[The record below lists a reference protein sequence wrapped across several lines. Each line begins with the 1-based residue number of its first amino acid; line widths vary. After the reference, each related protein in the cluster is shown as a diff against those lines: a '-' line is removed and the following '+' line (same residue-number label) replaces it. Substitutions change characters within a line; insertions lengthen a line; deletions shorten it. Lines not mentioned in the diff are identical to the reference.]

1 LVNARRRAEI
11 PAAGQAGVRGA
22 QEVHEIMG
30 TFNALDFLKQV
41 EEQRSQER
49 ALAWEGTF
57 ADYMDIVTK
66 TPQVADL
73 AHARLYNMI
82 MSAGVDDAGDGQPR
96 RYKFFL
102 EDLYGV
108 ERTLQQLVE
117 EYLNPA
123 SRRLD
128 IRKRILM
135 LVGPVGGGKST
146 LVTLIKRGLEKYSK
160 TDEGA
165 AYAIK
170 GCPMHEDPLHLIPDA
185 LRPEF
190 KRNFGVHIEGDLC
203 PVCQYRLDHE
213 WGANINKVP
222 VQRIMLSERT
232 RVGVGTFKP
241 ADPKS
246 QDVAELTGSVNIQ
259 ALTEF
264 GQESDPRAYNFD
276 GELNIANR
284 GVMEF
289 IEMLK
294 AEKRFLYELNT
305 VAGEQTIKA
314 SRFALIYCDVAVI
327 AHTNE
332 YEYSSYFSNKEN
344 EAMIDRIF
352 VVKVPY
358 NLRVGEE
365 VRIYEK
371 LIGQSDVQDKSPG
384 AELDLSRIHIAPY
397 TLRVASM
404 FAILT
409 RLKPSKKA
417 GLSLMTKMKLYDG
430 EKQVGDWDQRHVKEL
445 HDEWL
450 DEGMNGV
457 SPRFIINRISTALV
471 KGNKTYVTPIDMI
484 RALRDGITEYTNNE
498 EERRKLLGYIDEVRK
513 EFDEAAKKEVQRA
526 FVYSYEES
534 AKTLMDN
541 YIDNVEAYCNR
552 EKVKHPITGD
562 DVDPDERLMR
572 SIEEQ
577 ISVTENQK
585 REFREGV
592 MRSVASLMRRGQAFT
607 VASDER
613 LREAIE
619 KKLFT
624 DLKDV
629 VKITTSTKTPD
640 AEQLKKVN
648 EVVDRMCR
656 EQGYTPESAN
666 ELLRYVGTL
675 LNR

>member
-1 LVNARRRAEI
+1 M
-11 PAAGQAGVRGA
+11 GA
-22 QEVHEIMG
+22 IK
-30 TFNALDFLKQV
+30 TSDFLKQV
-41 EEQRSQER
+41 DEQRSQER

-57 ADYMDIVTK
+57 AEYLDILAK
-66 TPQVADL
+66 NGQVADL

-82 MSAGVDDAGDGQPR
+82 MAAGVDDTPEGGR
-96 RYKFFL
+96 KYKFFL

-146 LVTLIKRGLEKYSK
+146 LVTLIKKGIQQYSK
-160 TDEGA
+160 TDAGA
-165 AYAIK
+165 TYAIK
-170 GCPMHEDPLHLIPDA
+170 GCPMHEEPLHLIPDD
-185 LRPEF
+185 LRGEF
-190 KRNFGVHIEGDLC
+190 KRNFGIYIEGDLC
-203 PVCQYRLDHE
+203 PVCRYRLDHE
-213 WGANINKVP
+213 WEGNVDNVP
-222 VQRIMLSERT
+222 VQRIFLSEKNRI
-232 RVGVGTFKP
+232 GVGTFKP

-332 YEYSSYFSNKEN
+332 YEYNSYFSNKEN

-371 LIGQSDVQDKSPG
+371 LIGQSDVRDTSSS
-384 AELDLSRIHIAPY
+384 LDLSGIHIAPY
-397 TLRVASM
+397 TLKVASM

-417 GLSLMTKMKLYDG
+417 GLSLISKMKLYDG

-445 HDEWL
+445 HEEFL

-471 KGNKTYVTPIDMI
+471 KGGKTYVTPIDVL
-484 RALRDGITEYTNNE
+484 RSLRDGITEYTNNE
-498 EERRKLLGYIDEVRK
+498 EERRRLLGFIDEVRK
-513 EFDEAAKKEVQRA
+513 EFDETAKKEVQRA

-534 AKTLMDN
+534 AKTLMNN

-552 EKVKHPITGD
+552 EKVKHPITGE

-577 ISVTENQK
+577 IGVTENAK
-585 REFREGV
+585 REFREGM
-592 MRSVASLMRRGQAFT
+592 MRSVASLMRRGQTFT
-607 VASDER
+607 VNSDER
-613 LREAIE
+613 LKEAIE
-619 KKLFT
+619 KKLFV

-640 AEQLKKVN
+640 ETQLKKVN
-648 EVVDRMCR
+648 EVVDRMCK

>member
-1 LVNARRRAEI
+1 MSV
-11 PAAGQAGVRGA
+11 
-22 QEVHEIMG
+22 
-30 TFNALDFLKQV
+30 FNAKDFLRQV
-41 EEQRSQER
+41 EEQRSQEV
-49 ALAWEGTF
+49 ALAWDGTF
-57 ADYMDIVTK
+57 GEYLEMVEKQPSIAS
-66 TPQVADL
+66 L

-82 MSAGVDDAGDGQPR
+82 VAAGVNEGEGIPKTYQ
-96 RYKFFL
+96 FFAD
-102 EDLYGV
+102 ELYGL
-108 ERTLQQLVE
+108 EHTMQQLVE

-123 SRRLD
+123 ARRLD

-146 LVTLIKRGLEKYSK
+146 LVTLIKRGVEKHSK

-165 AYAIK
+165 IYAIK
-170 GCPMHEDPLHLIPDA
+170 GCPMHEEPLHLIPDE
-185 LRPEF
+185 LRLQF
-190 KRNFGVHIEGDLC
+190 KQSLGVHIEGDLC
-203 PVCQYRLDHE
+203 PVCRYRLDHE
-213 WGANINKVP
+213 WGNNIHNVP
-222 VQRIMLSERT
+222 IQRILLSERT

-259 ALTEF
+259 ALTEY

-332 YEYSSYFSNKEN
+332 YEYNSYFSNKEN

-358 NLRVGEE
+358 NLRVSEE

-371 LIGQSDVQDKSPG
+371 LIGQSDVQEGMPG
-384 AELDLSRIHIAPY
+384 VEMNLSRVHIAPY
-397 TLRVASM
+397 TLKVAAM

-409 RLKPSKKA
+409 RLKPSRKA
-417 GLSLMTKMKLYDG
+417 GLSLMAKMKLYDG
-430 EKQVGDWDQRHVKEL
+430 EKQVGDWDQRQVREL
-445 HDEWL
+445 HDEFL

-457 SPRFIINRISTALV
+457 SPRLIINRISAALV
-471 KGNKTYVTPIDMI
+471 KGGKSYVTPIDML
-484 RALRDGITEYTNNE
+484 RGLRDGVTEYTNNE
-498 EERRKLLGYIDEVRK
+498 EERRKLLGFIDEVRK

-534 AKTLMDN
+534 ARTMMDN
-541 YIDNVEAYCNR
+541 FIDNVEAYCNR
-552 EKVKHPITGD
+552 EKVKHPVTGE
-562 DVDPDERLMR
+562 DVEPDERLMR

-577 ISVTENQK
+577 IGITENQK
-585 REFREGV
+585 REFREGI
-592 MRSVASLMRRGQAFT
+592 MRSVASLMRRGQSFT
-607 VASDER
+607 VTSDER
-613 LREAIE
+613 LKEAIE

-629 VKITTSTKTPD
+629 VKITTSSKTPD

>member
-1 LVNARRRAEI
+1 M
-11 PAAGQAGVRGA
+11 GA
-22 QEVHEIMG
+22 
-30 TFNALDFLKQV
+30 FNTSDFLKQV
-41 EEQRSQER
+41 EEQRSNER

-57 ADYMDIVTK
+57 GDYLDLVAKQPKI
-66 TPQVADL
+66 ADL

-82 MSAGVDDAGDGQPR
+82 MSGGVRENADATHD
-96 RYKFFL
+96 YNFFL
-102 EDLYGV
+102 DDLYGL
-108 ERTLQQLVE
+108 ERTLRQLVD

-135 LVGPVGGGKST
+135 FVGPVGGGKST
-146 LVTLIKRGLEKYSK
+146 LVTLIKRGMEKYSK
-160 TDEGA
+160 TDEGGS
-165 AYAIK
+165 YAIK
-170 GCPMHEDPLHLIPDA
+170 GCPMHEDPLHLIPED
-185 LRPEF
+185 LRADF
-190 KRNFGVHIEGDLC
+190 KRSLGVYIEGALC

-213 WGANINKVP
+213 WGSNINNVP

-232 RVGVGTFKP
+232 RIGIGTFKP

-246 QDVAELTGSVNIQ
+246 QDVAELTGSVNIS
-259 ALTEF
+259 ALTEY

-284 GVMEF
+284 GIMEF

-332 YEYSSYFSNKEN
+332 YEYNSYFSNKEN

-352 VVKVPY
+352 VVRVPY
-358 NLRVGEE
+358 NLRVSEE

-371 LIGQSDVQDKSPG
+371 LIGQSDVQDMTQG

-397 TLRVASM
+397 TLKVASM

-409 RLKPSKKA
+409 RLKQSKKS
-417 GLSLMTKMKLYDG
+417 GLTLMIKMKLYDG
-430 EKQVGDWDQRHVKEL
+430 EKQADWDQRQVREL
-445 HDEWL
+445 HEEFS

-457 SPRFIINRISTALV
+457 SPRYIINRISTALV
-471 KGNKTYVTPIDMI
+471 KGGKTYVTPIDML
-484 RALRDGITEYTNNE
+484 RALRDGITEYTSHD
-498 EERRKLLGYIDEVRK
+498 EERRRLLGLIDEVRK
-513 EFDEAAKKEVQRA
+513 EFDETAKKEVQRA

-541 YIDNVEAYCNR
+541 FIDNVEAYCNK
-552 EKVKHPITGD
+552 EKVKHPVTGE
-562 DVDPDERLMR
+562 DVEPDERLMR

-577 ISVTENQK
+577 IGVTENQK
-585 REFREGV
+585 KEFREGI
-592 MRSVASLMRRGQAFT
+592 MRSVASLMRRGQTFS
-607 VASDER
+607 VSSDER
-613 LREAIE
+613 LKEAIE

-629 VKITTSTKTPD
+629 VKITTSSKTPD
-640 AEQLKKVN
+640 DVQLKKVN
-648 EVVDRMCR
+648 EVVDRMCK
-656 EQGYTPESAN
+656 EQGYTTDSAN

>member
-1 LVNARRRAEI
+1 
-11 PAAGQAGVRGA
+11 
-22 QEVHEIMG
+22 
-30 TFNALDFLKQV
+30 
-41 EEQRSQER
+41 
-49 ALAWEGTF
+49 
-57 ADYMDIVTK
+57 
-66 TPQVADL
+66 
-73 AHARLYNMI
+73 MI
-82 MSAGVDDAGDGQPR
+82 MAAGVDDTPEGGR
-96 RYKFFL
+96 KYKFFL
-102 EDLYGV
+102 DDLYGV

-146 LVTLIKRGLEKYSK
+146 LVTLIKKGIQQYSK
-160 TDEGA
+160 TDPGA
-165 AYAIK
+165 TYAIK
-170 GCPMHEDPLHLIPDA
+170 GCPMHEEPLHLIPDD
-185 LRPEF
+185 LRGEF
-190 KRNFGVHIEGDLC
+190 KRNFGIYIEGDLC
-203 PVCQYRLDHE
+203 PVCRYRLDHE
-213 WGANINKVP
+213 WEGNVDNVP
-222 VQRIMLSERT
+222 VQRIFLSEKNRI
-232 RVGVGTFKP
+232 GVGTFKP

-332 YEYSSYFSNKEN
+332 YEYNSYFSNKEN

-371 LIGQSDVQDKSPG
+371 LIGQSDVRDTSS
-384 AELDLSRIHIAPY
+384 ALDLSGIHIAPY
-397 TLRVASM
+397 TLKVASM

-417 GLSLMTKMKLYDG
+417 GLSLISKMKLYDG

-445 HDEWL
+445 HEEFL

-471 KGNKTYVTPIDMI
+471 KGGKTYVTPIDVL
-484 RALRDGITEYTNNE
+484 RSLRDGITEYTNNE
-498 EERRKLLGYIDEVRK
+498 EERRRLLGFIDEVRK
-513 EFDEAAKKEVQRA
+513 EFDETAKKEVQRA

-534 AKTLMDN
+534 AKTLMNN

-552 EKVKHPITGD
+552 EKVKHPITGE

-577 ISVTENQK
+577 IGVTENAK
-585 REFREGV
+585 REFREGM
-592 MRSVASLMRRGQAFT
+592 MRSVASLMRRGQTFS
-607 VASDER
+607 VNSDER
-613 LREAIE
+613 LKEAIE
-619 KKLFT
+619 KKLFV

-640 AEQLKKVN
+640 ETQLKKVN
-648 EVVDRMCR
+648 EVVDRMCK

>member
-1 LVNARRRAEI
+1 MTTIN
-11 PAAGQAGVRGA
+11 
-22 QEVHEIMG
+22 
-30 TFNALDFLKQV
+30 TSDFLKQV
-41 EEQRSQER
+41 EETRSQEK

-57 ADYMDIVTK
+57 GDYLNLVSK
-66 TPQVADL
+66 QPHVADL

-82 MSAGVDDAGDGQPR
+82 MSAGVEENEDSQAR
-96 RYKFFL
+96 RYKFF
-102 EDLYGV
+102 EEELYGV

-146 LVTLIKRGLEKYSK
+146 LVTLIKRGLEKYSRS
-160 TDEGA
+160 DEGA
-165 AYAIK
+165 TYAIK
-170 GCPMHEDPLHLIPDA
+170 GCPMHEEPLHLIPEA
-185 LRPEF
+185 LRNDF
-190 KRNFGVHIEGDLC
+190 KRQFGVYIEGDLC

-213 WGANINKVP
+213 WGNDIHNVP
-222 VQRIMLSERT
+222 VQRLMLAERT
-232 RVGVGTFKP
+232 RIGIGTFKP

-332 YEYSSYFSNKEN
+332 YEYNSYFSNKEN

-358 NLRVGEE
+358 NLRVSEE

-371 LIGQSDVQDKSPG
+371 LIGQSDMNDRTPG
-384 AELDLSRIHIAPY
+384 AELDLSRIHIAPF

-404 FAILT
+404 FAIMT

-417 GLSLMTKMKLYDG
+417 GLSLITKMKLYDG
-430 EKQVGDWDQRHVKEL
+430 EKQVGDWDQRHVREL
-445 HDEWL
+445 HDEYL

-457 SPRFIINRISTALV
+457 SPRYIINRISSALV
-471 KGNKTYVTPIDMI
+471 KGGKAYVTPIDML
-484 RALRDGITEYTNNE
+484 RALRDGITEVTSNE
-498 EERRKLLGYIDEVRK
+498 EERRRLLGFIDEVRK
-513 EFDEAAKKEVQRA
+513 EFDEYAKKEVQRA

-534 AKTLMDN
+534 AKTLLDN

-592 MRSVASLMRRGQAFT
+592 MRSVASLMRRGTNFT
-607 VASDER
+607 VTSDER

-640 AEQLKKVN
+640 SDQLKKVN

-656 EQGYTPESAN
+656 EQGYTVESAN

>member
-1 LVNARRRAEI
+1 MI
-11 PAAGQAGVRGA
+11 D
-22 QEVHEIMG
+22 IMG
-30 TFNALDFLKQV
+30 ATKTSDFLKQV
-41 EEQRSQER
+41 DEQRSQER

-57 ADYMDIVTK
+57 SEYLEILGK
-66 TPQVADL
+66 NPQVADL

-82 MSAGVDDAGDGQPR
+82 MSSGVEETLEGGR
-96 RYKFFL
+96 KYKFFL
-102 EDLYGV
+102 DDLYGV

-146 LVTLIKRGLEKYSK
+146 LVTLIKKGIQNYSK
-160 TDEGA
+160 TDSGA
-165 AYAIK
+165 TYAIK
-170 GCPMHEDPLHLIPDA
+170 GCPMHEEPLHLIPEE
-185 LRPEF
+185 LRLDF
-190 KRNFGVHIEGDLC
+190 KRNFGIYVEGDLC
-203 PVCQYRLDHE
+203 PVCRHRLDHE
-213 WGANINKVP
+213 WEGNVNKVP
-222 VQRIMLSERT
+222 VHRIFLSEKT
-232 RVGVGTFKP
+232 RIGIGTFKP

-259 ALTEF
+259 ALTEY

-332 YEYSSYFSNKEN
+332 YEYNSYFSNKEN

-358 NLRVGEE
+358 NLRVSEE

-371 LIGQSDVQDKSPG
+371 LIGQSDVRDTSSS
-384 AELDLSRIHIAPY
+384 LDLSGIHIAPY

-409 RLKPSKKA
+409 RLKASKKA
-417 GLSLMTKMKLYDG
+417 GLSITSKMKLYDG

-445 HDEWL
+445 HDEFL

-457 SPRFIINRISTALV
+457 SPRFVINRISTALV
-471 KGNKTYVTPIDMI
+471 KGGKTYVTPIDVL
-484 RALRDGITEYTNNE
+484 RSLRDGITEYTNNE
-498 EERRKLLGYIDEVRK
+498 EERRRLLGFIDEVRK
-513 EFDEAAKKEVQRA
+513 EFDETAKKEVQRA

-534 AKTLMDN
+534 AKTLLNN
-541 YIDNVEAYCNR
+541 YIDNVEAFCNR
-552 EKVKHPITGD
+552 EKVKHPITGE
-562 DVDPDERLMR
+562 DVEPDERLMR

-577 ISVTENQK
+577 IGVTENAK
-585 REFREGV
+585 REFREGM
-592 MRSVASLMRRGQAFT
+592 MRSVASLMRRGQNFS
-607 VASDER
+607 VNSDER
-613 LREAIE
+613 LKEAIE
-619 KKLFT
+619 KKLFV
-624 DLKDV
+624 DLKDI

-640 AEQLKKVN
+640 ELQLKKIN
-648 EVVDRMCR
+648 EVVDRMCK
-656 EQGYTPESAN
+656 EQGYSPESAN

>member
-1 LVNARRRAEI
+1 M
-11 PAAGQAGVRGA
+11 GA
-22 QEVHEIMG
+22 IN
-30 TFNALDFLKQV
+30 TIAFLKQV

-49 ALAWEGTF
+49 ALSWEGTF
-57 ADYMDIVTK
+57 ADYLELVAKNPHI
-66 TPQVADL
+66 ADL
-73 AHARLYNMI
+73 AHARVYNMI
-82 MSAGVDDAGDGQPR
+82 MAAGVADAPDLPVR
-96 RYKFFL
+96 RYKFF
-102 EDLYGV
+102 EDELYGL

-146 LVTLIKRGLEKYSK
+146 LVTQLKRGFQNYSK
-160 TDEGA
+160 EDAGA
-165 AYAIK
+165 VYAIK
-170 GCPMHEDPLHLIPDA
+170 GCPMHEEPLHLIPDE
-185 LRPEF
+185 LRADF
-190 KRNFGVHIEGDLC
+190 RQNFGVYIEGDLC
-203 PVCQYRLDHE
+203 PVCRYRLEHE
-213 WGANINKVP
+213 WEGNVENVP
-222 VQRIMLSERT
+222 VHRILLSEKA
-232 RVGVGTFKP
+232 RVGIGTFKP

-332 YEYSSYFSNKEN
+332 YEYNSYFSSKEN

-358 NLRVGEE
+358 NLRVSEE

-371 LIGQSDVQDKSPG
+371 LIGQSDVQDAGNSLNL
-384 AELDLSRIHIAPY
+384 ASIHIAPY
-397 TLRVASM
+397 TLKVASM

-409 RLKPSKKA
+409 RLKPPRKA
-417 GLSLMTKMKLYDG
+417 GLSLTSKMKLYDG

-445 HDEWL
+445 REEYQ

-457 SPRFIINRISTALV
+457 SPRFIINRISSALV
-471 KGNKTYVTPIDMI
+471 KGGKTYVTPIDVL
-484 RALRDGITEYTNNE
+484 RSLRDGITEYTNSD
-498 EERRKLLGYIDEVRK
+498 EERRRLLGFIDEVRK
-513 EFDEAAKKEVQRA
+513 EFDDTAKKEVQRA

-534 AKTLMDN
+534 VKTLLDN
-541 YIDNVEAYCNR
+541 YVDNVEAFCNR
-552 EKVKHPITGD
+552 EKVKHPITGE

-577 ISVTENQK
+577 IGVTENAK
-585 REFREGV
+585 REFREGIL
-592 MRSVASLMRRGQAFT
+592 RSVASLMRRGQSFS

-613 LREAIE
+613 LKEAIE